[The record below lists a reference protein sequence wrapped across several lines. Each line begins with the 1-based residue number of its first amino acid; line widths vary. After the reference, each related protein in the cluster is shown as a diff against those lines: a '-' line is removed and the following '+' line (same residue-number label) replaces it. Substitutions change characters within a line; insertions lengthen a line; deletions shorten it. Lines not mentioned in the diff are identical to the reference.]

1 MKPSKNILQ
10 TLILAAATTGLIACG
25 GGDGGSSSSTTISG
39 TAATGLAFSGQVVAV
54 NAAGEVSEPVTVAAD
69 GSFSV
74 TLPSGG
80 PYLLKAYNDTE
91 TLISFSPTGQG
102 NVNINQLTTLAM
114 FDAYDQGDLLELFE
128 SWSDAIDGYEGLNE
142 DIAEAAAQV
151 AANFKNALLEEGLDE
166 TTISSLNVFTYG
178 FTPAYFLNDVLVP
191 GDAFDGLL
199 DSVGFSYDC
208 TTEADQT
215 ICNYALDYGDSIFT
229 YLFDISTEGFN
240 VTFSAP
246 TTGGGSGGNTG
257 GGSGGGTYNLTI
269 TTTLAGGP
277 GIESTIKAIE
287 KPANESEF
295 CVVVEPGGVLTTS
308 GFVSS
313 SCTFD
318 GTTGIIKGSITAG
331 SSALNYTYKY
341 VYTTI

>member
-25 GGDGGSSSSTTISG
+25 GGDGGSSSSTAISG

-191 GDAFDGLL
+191 GDEFDGLL
-199 DSVGFSYDC
+199 DSVVFSYDC
-208 TTEADQT
+208 TTETDQT

-257 GGSGGGTYNLTI
+257 GGTSGNFNLKVTTNVAGV
-269 TTTLAGGP
+269 TTTTNIGVN
-277 GIESTIKAIE
+277 E
-287 KPANESEF
+287 KPANQDQF
-295 CVVVEPGGVLTTS
+295 CTDLDGLYAS
-308 GFVSS
+308 GAFVID

-318 GTTGIIKGSITAG
+318 GTTGVYKGSITSPGFPAI
-331 SSALNYTYKY
+331 NYTYTY
-341 VYTTI
+341 VYTAI

>member
-128 SWSDAIDGYEGLNE
+128 SWSDAIDGYEGLDE

-191 GDAFDGLL
+191 GDEFDGLL
-199 DSVGFSYDC
+199 DSVVFSYDC
-208 TTEADQT
+208 TTETDQT

-240 VTFSAP
+240 VTFSTP

-257 GGSGGGTYNLTI
+257 GGTSGNFNLKVTTNVAGVS
-269 TTTLAGGP
+269 TTTNIGVN
-277 GIESTIKAIE
+277 E
-287 KPANESEF
+287 KPANQDQF
-295 CVVVEPGGVLTTS
+295 CTDLDGLYAS
-308 GFVSS
+308 GAFVID

-318 GTTGIIKGSITAG
+318 GTTGVYKGSITSPGFPAI
-331 SSALNYTYKY
+331 NYTYTY
-341 VYTTI
+341 VYTAI

>member
-1 MKPSKNILQ
+1 
-10 TLILAAATTGLIACG
+10 
-25 GGDGGSSSSTTISG
+25 
-39 TAATGLAFSGQVVAV
+39 
-54 NAAGEVSEPVTVAAD
+54 
-69 GSFSV
+69 
-74 TLPSGG
+74 
-80 PYLLKAYNDTE
+80 
-91 TLISFSPTGQG
+91 
-102 NVNINQLTTLAM
+102 M
-114 FDAYDQGDLLELFE
+114 FD
-128 SWSDAIDGYEGLNE
+128 
-142 DIAEAAAQV
+142 
-151 AANFKNALLEEGLDE
+151 
-166 TTISSLNVFTYG
+166 
-178 FTPAYFLNDVLVP
+178 
-191 GDAFDGLL
+191 
-199 DSVGFSYDC
+199 
-208 TTEADQT
+208 
-215 ICNYALDYGDSIFT
+215 
-229 YLFDISTEGFN
+229 GFN

-341 VYTTI
+341 VYTAI